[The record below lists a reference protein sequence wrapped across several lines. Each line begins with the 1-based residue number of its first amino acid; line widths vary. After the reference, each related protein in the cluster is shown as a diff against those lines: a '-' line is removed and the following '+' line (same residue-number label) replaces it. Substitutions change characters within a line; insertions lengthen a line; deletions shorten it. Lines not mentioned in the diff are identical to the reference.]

1 MSLADIEGQKNFWVT
16 LILIAIL
23 LFFANLGLRY
33 LFVKEINIFYS
44 LLVTL
49 LFILIYFVVAIFLN
63 IRKKGGE

>member
-33 LFVKEINIFYS
+33 LFEKEINIFYS
-44 LLVTL
+44 LLITL
-49 LFILIYFVVAIFLN
+49 VFILLYFAVAIFLN